1 MEGTAKEEIGLD
13 AGDGIEYVL
22 NIRTYVRKNE
32 RGNENM
38 TQITVKEKGKE
49 VTTYGKKEI
58 ELVILR
64 IRDTDGST
72 YKYGTTDPEWAR
84 ENLDVVETVSR

>member
-1 MEGTAKEEIGLD
+1 MGQL
-13 AGDGIEYVL
+13 
-22 NIRTYVRKNE
+22 
-32 RGNENM
+32 
-38 TQITVKEKGKE
+38 TVKEKGKK
-49 VTTYGKKEI
+49 VATYGKKEV

>member
-1 MEGTAKEEIGLD
+1 
-13 AGDGIEYVL
+13 
-22 NIRTYVRKNE
+22 
-32 RGNENM
+32 M
-38 TQITVKEKGKE
+38 TQTTVKENNKKLS
-49 VTTYGKKEI
+49 TYGKKEI